1 MRKVFHDRISTTVDL
16 NETKPSNSL
25 SSTTINPS
33 PLSTNQNTS
42 SPSSIPSSQST
53 PKISSSKPIQTV
65 GDNFIRLNL
74 KRRLNVKHRI
84 HSKKSKTN
92 TNLSSI
98 EQQQKEQQEED
109 NQTQSIHEKSGT
121 GPGLLEEEILSM
133 YIQQPSSTISE
144 SPSNCSGISFY
155 VFTFIS
161 SSFMSSWNSFNLS
174 CSKESR

>member
-65 GDNFIRLNL
+65 GDNFVRLNL

-84 HSKKSKTN
+84 HSKKSN
-92 TNLSSI
+92 INPNSSSI
-98 EQQQKEQQEED
+98 EQQQEEED
-109 NQTQSIHEKSGT
+109 IQTQSIHEKSGT

>member
-16 NETKPSNSL
+16 KETKPSNSL
-25 SSTTINPS
+25 PSTTINSS
-33 PLSTNQNTS
+33 PISTNQNTPI
-42 SPSSIPSSQST
+42 PSSIPSSQST
-53 PKISSSKPIQTV
+53 SKISSSKPIQTV
-65 GDNFIRLNL
+65 GDNFVRLNL
-74 KRRLNVKHRI
+74 KRRLIIKHRI
-84 HSKKSKTN
+84 HSKKSN
-92 TNLSSI
+92 INNNPASI
-98 EQQQKEQQEED
+98 EQQQEED
-109 NQTQSIHEKSGT
+109 IQTQSIHEKSGT

>member
-53 PKISSSKPIQTV
+53 SKISSSKPIQTV
-65 GDNFIRLNL
+65 GDNFVRLNL

-84 HSKKSKTN
+84 HSKKSN
-92 TNLSSI
+92 INPNPSSI
-98 EQQQKEQQEED
+98 EQQQEEED
-109 NQTQSIHEKSGT
+109 IQTQSIHEKSGT

-133 YIQQPSSTISE
+133 YIQQPSSNISE

>member
-16 NETKPSNSL
+16 KETKPSNSL
-25 SSTTINPS
+25 PSTTINSS
-33 PLSTNQNTS
+33 PISTNQNTPT
-42 SPSSIPSSQST
+42 PSSIPSSQSAS
-53 PKISSSKPIQTV
+53 KISSSKPIQTV
-65 GDNFIRLNL
+65 GDNFVRLNL
-74 KRRLNVKHRI
+74 KRRLIIKHRI
-84 HSKKSKTN
+84 HSKKSN
-92 TNLSSI
+92 INNNPSSI
-98 EQQQKEQQEED
+98 EQQQEED
-109 NQTQSIHEKSGT
+109 IQTQSIHEKSGT